1 MLSISLSL
9 SEYAMSKILFYTCTL
24 IALLTAATAQAMDC
38 KDVKYVDEQNG
49 YEEALYSALGC
60 QPLTRELIQRFRK
73 SKMELV
79 VHYYT
84 DRYLQTPQPKKVPE
98 QEYVRILEAS
108 LKNREIFS
116 ILYAHDWDEYFPNEL
131 LTELT
136 PEYFSKS
143 DTTQRSLALALISSE
158 SIYSDKESVWK
169 ISEFDAI
176 SALMNNQT
184 IPYIADY
191 LSYAYSTGVGVT
203 KNFNEVERL
212 SSYASNTLPE
222 AKRYLAMNIIDFD
235 FVNGLSLLEEAIEVG
250 YISAYEDYYDVLKQM
265 VDTVPE
271 AYPKVIALIPVLET
285 LGYSGDSAAQR
296 ILGEIY
302 SEGVFV
308 GYNENRAISWYEKA
322 AEQGNLA
329 SADYL
334 VKHYAQL
341 GDFKNSAKLLS
352 LSAMK
357 GYVWN
362 HGYFDLMH
370 MITLSQA
377 SWPDAKKLLEYIK
390 YHCINNEQVSDEDK
404 DVCISYP
411 VNDAAFED
419 GITLKTAIAD
429 STKLKYLDEL
439 KLPTG
444 NYHALLIG
452 NQEYSDWEPLKT
464 PVKDIDEIA
473 SVLRADYAFDV
484 TKLTNASRNEILR
497 EIYKLGE
504 RAEFND
510 HVLVYYAGHGLL
522 DERTNEGYWIP
533 VNADTSFR
541 PDWVSNSEIKTA
553 LKSINSRHLLV
564 MADSCYSGTLLRA
577 GSAVD
582 ANMPNSVLER
592 LFLKKAKIAITS
604 GGNEPVADSVADG
617 DTSLFAEAFTNALVQ
632 NSGTFVSASQVFSE
646 IRDKVTKDTNQTPQ
660 YANMRELD
668 DDGGE
673 FVFKKVN

>member
-1 MLSISLSL
+1 
-9 SEYAMSKILFYTCTL
+9 MSKLVFCLCTL
-24 IALLTAATAQAMDC
+24 IALLTTATAQAMDC
-38 KDVKYVDEQNG
+38 EDVKYVDEQNG
-49 YEEALYSALGC
+49 YDEALYSALGC
-60 QPLTRELIQRFRK
+60 QALTGELIQRFRK

-84 DRYLQTPQPKKVPE
+84 DLYLQSPQPNKIPE
-98 QEYVRILEAS
+98 DDYVRILESS

-116 ILYAHDWDEYFPNEL
+116 ILYAHDWDKHFPEEL
-131 LTELT
+131 LSKLT

-158 SIYSDKESVWK
+158 SIYSDQDRVWK
-169 ISEFDAI
+169 IPEFDAI

-191 LSYAYSTGVGVT
+191 LSYAYATGVGVS

-222 AKRYLAMNIIDFD
+222 AKRYLAMQIIDFD
-235 FVNGLSLLEEAIEVG
+235 FDKGLRLLEEAIEVG
-250 YISAYEDYYDVLKQM
+250 YIFAYEDYYNVLSKM
-265 VDTVPE
+265 VDTVPD
-271 AYPKVIALIPVLET
+271 AYQKVSSLIPVLET
-285 LGYSGDSAAQR
+285 LGYSGDDAAQR
-296 ILGEIY
+296 ILGHIY

-308 GYNENRAISWYEKA
+308 GYNENRAVSWYAKA
-322 AEQGNLA
+322 AEQDDLE

-334 VKHYAQL
+334 VKYYAQL
-341 GDFKNSAKLLS
+341 GEFKKSAELLS
-352 LSAMK
+352 LSAME
-357 GYVWN
+357 GYVWD

-390 YHCINNEQVSDEDK
+390 YHCINNVQVSDADK
-404 DVCISYP
+404 DVCKNYP

-419 GITLKTAIAD
+419 SITLKAAIAD
-429 STKLKYLDEL
+429 SKALKYLDEL

-452 NQEYSDWEPLKT
+452 NQDYSDWEPLKT
-464 PVKDIDEIA
+464 PVNDVDEIA
-473 SVLRADYAFDV
+473 KVLRSNYAFDV
-484 TKLTNASRNEILR
+484 TKVTNASRNEILR
-497 EIYKLGE
+497 EIYNLGE
-504 RAEFND
+504 KAEFND

-553 LKSINSRHLLV
+553 LKSISSRHLLV

-582 ANMPNSVLER
+582 SNMPNSVLER

-604 GGNEPVADSVADG
+604 GGNEPVADSVSNG
-617 DTSLFAEAFTNALVQ
+617 DTSLFAEAFTDALTQ
-632 NSGTFVSASQVFSE
+632 NSGTFVSASKVFSE